1 MPAPAFYKV
10 LDESLTRTLFM
21 VQNDFDFIDITHIP
35 FPVFFRK
42 GKNSRILT
50 DLSLRFFNTEV
61 NVKRHLQGIVSK
73 GWISGQSVDPHYF
86 KLLDSSVSS
95 KPPKDSTPK
104 IEYSQPV
111 ALHMNPAEG
120 SRLPM
125 ELVTSNINNVVHK
138 KTKMEQNQT
147 ASNNNDEPPP
157 KQFYLQC
164 ICSFEFS
171 FIFSYQLLY

>member
-1 MPAPAFYKV
+1 
-10 LDESLTRTLFM
+10 M
-21 VQNDFDFIDITHIP
+21 V
-35 FPVFFRK
+35 
-42 GKNSRILT
+42 

-86 KLLDSSVSS
+86 KMIDSSS
-95 KPPKDSTPK
+95 KNKKPAAGDTPQAK
-104 IEYSQPV
+104 FEYSQPL

-125 ELVTSNINNVVHK
+125 EMLMTTNAKDAASVVHK
-138 KTKMEQNQT
+138 KTNMQEQNQT
-147 ASNNNDEPPP
+147 TIADEPSP

-164 ICSFEFS
+164 KNFLFR
-171 FIFSYQLLY
+171 FIWILISNLQFYCIPFFCTGSEININLLYLTWNLMKI